1 VAALVG
7 VSPHDVPVLVKAGLV
22 PVLNGSSAAKNSVK
36 WVAASALEP
45 LLHDPRWAE
54 RVTARLN
61 RHWAAKNGRRRVV
74 SVSLAD
80 SSLQITPAPLSLRRQ
95 PRSFD
100 RRTSTRA
107 DSPEDGRVV

>member
-1 VAALVG
+1 MDWQLLNARRLPARLSYEQVAALAG

-61 RHWAAKNGRRRVV
+61 RHWQNKN
-74 SVSLAD
+74 
-80 SSLQITPAPLSLRRQ
+80 RQ
-95 PRSFD
+95 RGLGN
-100 RRTSTRA
+100 TSAIEQTIQA
-107 DSPEDGRVV
+107 